1 MKIAATMASFAQL
14 RGRIGVAGML
24 LRKLPMGSAVHSAQ
38 SEIQA
43 AAVLSVLQ
51 SQGHQLTA
59 DEKARLS
66 SMICGSA
73 FEEKDALDMLAQLSL
88 RNGSRRAA
96 LAEALHC
103 EPAMQPCRFGKGT
116 SRGWLQNRRLLDRSS
131 SEDAG
136 CLCLGHQ
143 LWLQNGQS
151 PEPIEDVWE

>member
-1 MKIAATMASFAQL
+1 MKIAATMSLFAQL
-14 RGRIGVAGML
+14 RGRMGVAGML

-66 SMICGSA
+66 SMICASA

-88 RNGSRRAA
+88 KNGSRRAA
-96 LAEALHC
+96 QDMRAYPYHLSKSQWDMAKCNVEAAIGVSIDKIVH
-103 EPAMQPCRFGKGT
+103 
-116 SRGWLQNRRLLDRSS
+116 RLW
-131 SEDAG
+131 
-136 CLCLGHQ
+136 Q
-143 LWLQNGQS
+143 LWAVAAVPHCSHVWAS
-151 PEPIEDVWE
+151 PSGPL